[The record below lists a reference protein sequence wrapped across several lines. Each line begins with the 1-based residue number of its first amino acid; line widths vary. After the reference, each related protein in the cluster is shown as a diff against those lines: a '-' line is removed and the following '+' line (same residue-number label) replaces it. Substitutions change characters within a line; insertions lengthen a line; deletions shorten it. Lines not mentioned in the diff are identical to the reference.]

1 MCTEHQVC
9 PSESPSLEA
18 PAALSR
24 RNVMRYGV
32 GAGLGLL
39 LASCGVGPSLPFPAE
54 APTNTLETLAAF
66 PGMTACAAWS
76 ARAPKEAITL
86 LSSRPTMV
94 IVHHTATPNSAD
106 LSRAHAYS
114 LARSIQQS
122 HFGRGWSDS
131 GQQFT
136 ITRGGYILEGRHRSI
151 EAVRGGQQHVRGAQ
165 CEGFNDISIGIENE
179 GTYGAG
185 PPPAA
190 LYNQLVRLCAYICG
204 QYGIPS
210 TSIYGHR
217 DFVNTSCPGDAL
229 YAQLPGLRRDV
240 AAQLGETARPWP
252 TVKPDNR
259 GEVTWTVQLLLRAR
273 GQNVS
278 VDGSFGPA
286 TQAAVRSFQSSVGIV
301 SDGLVGPQTWERLV
315 VTLRVGT
322 GGDAVKAL
330 QRQLIEAG
338 QRLSADGDFGPGTE
352 TALRRFQAASGVTV
366 DGFAGPAT
374 WSALA
379 MAT

>member
-1 MCTEHQVC
+1 MCTEHHTC
-9 PSESPSLEA
+9 LSESPPLEA
-18 PAALSR
+18 PAAYSR
-24 RNVMRYGV
+24 RNVMKYGL

-39 LASCGVGPSLPFPAE
+39 LASCGAGPALPFPAE
-54 APTNTLETLAAF
+54 APGNTLETLAAF
-66 PGMTACAAWS
+66 PVMAGCAAWS

-86 LSSRPTMV
+86 LGSRPTMV

-106 LSRAHAYS
+106 LSQSHAYS
-114 LARSIQQS
+114 LARSIQLS

-151 EAVRGGQQHVRGAQ
+151 EAVQGGQQHVRGAH
-165 CEGFNDISIGIENE
+165 CEGFNDISVGIENE
-179 GTYGAG
+179 GTYGTS

-190 LYNQLVRLCAYICG
+190 LYSQLVRLCAYICG

-217 DFVNTSCPGDAL
+217 DFVNTACPGDAL

-240 AAQLGETARPWP
+240 ALQLGEAARPWP
-252 TVKPDNR
+252 TVRVGTP
-259 GEVTWTVQLLLRAR
+259 GEVAWTVQLLLRAR
-273 GQNVS
+273 GQNVGA
-278 VDGSFGPA
+278 DGSFGPA
-286 TQAAVRSFQSSVGIV
+286 TEAAVRTFQSSVGIV
-301 SDGLVGPQTWERLV
+301 SDGVVGPQTWERLV
-315 VTLRVGT
+315 VTLRAGT

-330 QRQLIEAG
+330 QRQLLEAG
-338 QRLSADGDFGPGTE
+338 ESLGVDGSFGPGTE
-352 TALRRFQAASGVTV
+352 AALRRFQAVSGVTV

-379 MAT
+379 VKT